1 MSNLG
6 SLVYHDDSNGSLLD
20 HLVNSNHITYGSP
33 FGGPSVELLVW
44 EGELYL
50 EHACFPWVQ
59 FV

>member
-1 MSNLG
+1 M
-6 SLVYHDDSNGSLLD
+6 YHDDSNGSLLD